1 VLETLVAESSAA
13 NRAAGDVLIV
23 RHGPGRGRDLLI
35 LPQIDE
41 HIAKTRPTLRPRIRV
56 HATGSP
62 PPSLDGVVA
71 ALFLLCDPLRENYP
85 DCFVEAVAI
94 ADAARERG
102 IKLLNPPEH
111 LSNSV
116 KSRQAELWQRA
127 GIPCASAR
135 AIRSAANL
143 EPAMAALGLPMILRS
158 DDQHVQVDVR
168 LCKRIKHVDEAKH
181 TLTLPAVALQLID
194 VRKRWREAA
203 PDSVMARFHHKKRAM
218 VYGDTVL
225 NNHVFFS
232 RSPIVGQ
239 SSCTFMADRRRAR
252 KILRGVGIGLARWRD
267 TLAADYEFFHS
278 PPEAPDVMLRAVAAL
293 GLHIAAIDYASLP
306 GGEVVLW
313 EANPYVHL
321 PPWRHAVL
329 ADERHIRERTGHQVE
344 VVTAWLERLAE
355 GRSLV

>member
-1 VLETLVAESSAA
+1 MAASSSA
-13 NRAAGDVLIV
+13 NDPAGDVLIV

-41 HIAKTRPTLRPRIRV
+41 HIAKARPALRSRIRV
-56 HATGSP
+56 HDTGAP
-62 PPSLDGVVA
+62 LPSLDGVVA
-71 ALFLLCDPLRENYP
+71 ILFYLCDPLKEHYP
-85 DCFVEAVAI
+85 DCYAEAVAI
-94 ADAARERG
+94 ASAARKRD
-102 IKLLNPPEH
+102 IKLLNPPEN

-135 AIRSAANL
+135 AIRSAADL

-181 TLTLPAVALQLID
+181 TLALPAVALQLID
-194 VRKRWREAA
+194 VRNRWREAA
-203 PDSVMARFHHKKRAM
+203 PDSIMARFHHKKRAM
-218 VYGDTVL
+218 VFGDTVL

-239 SSCTFMADRRRAR
+239 SSCTFMADRRRWW
-252 KILRGVGIGLARWRD
+252 KILRGVGIGRARWRD

-293 GLHIAAIDYASLP
+293 GLHMAAIDYASLP

-321 PPWRHAVL
+321 PPWHHAVL
-329 ADERHIRERTGHQVE
+329 ADERHIRERTGHQIE
-344 VVTAWLERLAE
+344 VVTGWLDRLAD
-355 GRSLV
+355 GRSRV

>member
-1 VLETLVAESSAA
+1 MVESSSA
-13 NRAAGDVLIV
+13 NRAAGHVLIV

-41 HIAKTRPTLRPRIRV
+41 HIAKTRPSLRPRIRV
-56 HATGSP
+56 HETGAP
-62 PPSLDGVVA
+62 APNLDGVVA
-71 ALFLLCDPLRENYP
+71 ILFYLCDPLKESYP
-85 DCFVEAVAI
+85 DCFAEAAVI
-94 ADAARERG
+94 ASEGRARG
-102 IKLLNPPEH
+102 IKILNPPEN

-135 AIRSAANL
+135 AIRSAADL

-181 TLTLPAVALQLID
+181 TLKLPAVALQLID
-194 VRKRWREAA
+194 VRKRWRDAA
-203 PDSVMARFHHKKRAM
+203 PDHVMARFHHKKRAM

-239 SSCTFMADRRRAR
+239 SSCTFMADRRRVR
-252 KILRGVGIGLARWRD
+252 KILRGVGVGRARWRD
-267 TLAADYEFFHS
+267 TLAADYEFFLS

-293 GLHIAAIDYASLP
+293 GLHMAAIDYASLP

-329 ADERHIRERTGHQVE
+329 AEERHIRERTGHQIE
-344 VVTAWLERLAE
+344 VVTAWLERLADD
-355 GRSLV
+355 RSLV